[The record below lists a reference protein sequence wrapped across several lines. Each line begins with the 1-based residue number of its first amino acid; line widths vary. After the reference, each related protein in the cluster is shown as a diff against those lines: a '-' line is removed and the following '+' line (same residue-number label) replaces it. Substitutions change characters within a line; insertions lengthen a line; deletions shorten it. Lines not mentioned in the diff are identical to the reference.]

1 MGWGN
6 GLKKQMTDFSQKAL
20 ERLFADEKRATRIAN
35 AIGTVQRGKAALD
48 RGQDELMRALNF
60 APGSEF
66 KKLGRQLAG
75 RKERGRGVGEEVK
88 KSTGPR
94 GGGEESE

>member
-1 MGWGN
+1 MGWSN
-6 GLKKQMTDFSQKAL
+6 GLKKQMTDLSQKAL

-60 APGSEF
+60 APRSEF
-66 KKLGRQLAG
+66 KKLGKQLAG
-75 RKERGRGVGEEVK
+75 LKRRVRELDEKVTK
-88 KSTGPR
+88 LTGPS
-94 GGGEESE
+94 GPSNDN

>member
-1 MGWGN
+1 MGWSS
-6 GLKKQMTDFSQKAL
+6 GLKKQMTDLSQKAL

-60 APGSEF
+60 APRSEF
-66 KKLGRQLAG
+66 KKLGKQLAG
-75 RKERGRGVGEEVK
+75 LKRRVRELDEKVTK
-88 KSTGPR
+88 LTGPR
-94 GGGEESE
+94 ASSSDN